1 VEEQPRRVEE
11 QPRTARHLYSVA
23 EVQQLL
29 GIGRT
34 TTYELIA
41 TRQLPAVRINR
52 SLRVMDEDLR
62 IFIERNRL

>member
-1 VEEQPRRVEE
+1 MEE

-34 TTYELIA
+34 LAYELIA
-41 TRQLPAVRINR
+41 SHRLPAVRINK
-52 SLRVMDEDLR
+52 SLRVTDEDLR